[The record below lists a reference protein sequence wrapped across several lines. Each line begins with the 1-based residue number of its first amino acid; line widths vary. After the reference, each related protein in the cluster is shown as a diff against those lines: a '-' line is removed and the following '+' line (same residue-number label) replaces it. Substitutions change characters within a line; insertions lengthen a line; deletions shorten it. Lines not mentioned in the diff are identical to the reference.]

1 MSNLI
6 ISIESVF
13 NNLFKDVADSF
24 SGIYKVRNNE
34 VEKIVEEFCNED
46 IPTTKNDRMN
56 LKKDADNVVND
67 YRKSFELRKL
77 EF

>member
-6 ISIESVF
+6 ISLESVF
-13 NNLFKDVADSF
+13 SNLFKDVADSF
-24 SGIYKVRNNE
+24 SGTYRIHNSE
-34 VEKIVEEFCNED
+34 VEKIVEDFCNED

-56 LKKDADNVVND
+56 LKNDADNVVND
-67 YRKSFELRKL
+67 YRKAFELKKL

>member
-13 NNLFKDVADSF
+13 TNLFKDVADSF
-24 SGIYKVRNNE
+24 SGTYHVRNSE
-34 VEKIVEEFCNED
+34 IEKIVEDFCNED

-67 YRKSFELRKL
+67 YRKSFELKKL
-77 EF
+77 QY

>member
-1 MSNLI
+1 MSNLK
-6 ISIESVF
+6 ISIESAF

-24 SGIYKVRNNE
+24 SGTYQVRNVE

-67 YRKSFELRKL
+67 YRRSFELRKL